1 VFAALEHKVQLL
13 ETTLKG
19 HSDRL
24 SDLENLGPEHGRLHD
39 QLPILVSRLSDH
51 IAANDDVV
59 INIEGI
65 KDSSHDHSMTDGMA
79 VSFVDEQDCGFFGR
93 CTQKQARITSWVA
106 WLIFTFLV
114 V

>member
-1 VFAALEHKVQLL
+1 MFAALEHKVQLL

-24 SDLENLGPEHGRLHD
+24 SDLESLRPEHGRLHD
-39 QLPILVSRLSDH
+39 QLPILDSRPSKH
-51 IAANDDVV
+51 IVANDDVV

-65 KDSSHDHSMTDGMA
+65 KDSSHDHNMTDGMA

-106 WLIFTFLV
+106 RLIFTFLV